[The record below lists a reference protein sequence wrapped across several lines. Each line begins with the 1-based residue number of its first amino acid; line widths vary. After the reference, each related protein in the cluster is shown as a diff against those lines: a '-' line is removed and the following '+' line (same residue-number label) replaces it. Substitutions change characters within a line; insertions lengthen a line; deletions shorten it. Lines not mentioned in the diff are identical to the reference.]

1 MSRIYNFNAG
11 PAVLPVPVLERVQV
25 ELLELPGAGMSV
37 LEISHRSKAFDAV
50 HQEAKSLLKEVLEI
64 PDGYRLLFLQGGSS
78 LQFTMLPMN
87 FLGEKQ
93 TADYI
98 LTGTWGKKAYD
109 EARRLGSTS
118 VAWDGKADNY

>member
-1 MSRIYNFNAG
+1 MCARVYNFSAG
-11 PAVLPVPVLERVQV
+11 PAVLPLKVLQEAQAAV
-25 ELLELPGAGMSV
+25 LELPGAGASI

-64 PDGYRLLFLQGGSS
+64 PDGYKLLFLQGGSS

-98 LTGTWGKKAYD
+98 LTG
-109 EARRLGSTS
+109 
-118 VAWDGKADNY
+118 